1 MLEEV
6 AKDKNKIRITS
17 ESGVRERVFACDV
30 AEFKIID
37 NKIIVLVNMLNKQP
51 QAENKNCNV
60 FCLDENAEILWQIQK
75 PEAGFRFT
83 GLRVMGSGVV
93 RVFKNG
99 ARLTDLRVER
109 TSILPRDTCNSDY
122 LDIEIAS
129 GKFVHA

>member
-17 ESGVRERVFACDV
+17 DSGVRERVFECDI

-37 NKIIVLVNMLNKQP
+37 DKIVVLVNTLNKQP
-51 QAENKNCNV
+51 QTENKNCNV

-83 GLRVMGSGVV
+83 GLRVMGNGVL
-93 RVFKNG
+93 RILKNG
-99 ARLTDLRVER
+99 ARLADLRIEQ
-109 TSILPRDTCNSDY
+109 TSLLPHDTC
-122 LDIEIAS
+122 
-129 GKFVHA
+129 KV